1 MVAHGVSRGCKVPKS
16 TSPERGDR
24 IRSRFFRPGCGL
36 WGISRPIP
44 MADAMGYRLSPA
56 SRG

>member
-1 MVAHGVSRGCKVPKS
+1 VPKS